1 MRDRV
6 PCESCR
12 VSVDCY
18 RYGPCS
24 MCIEGRVRVHTG
36 AAVCGLCGRSLT
48 RFVLVR
54 KGDLSMPV
62 GSGCAVKQILGGWE
76 AE

>member
-1 MRDRV
+1 
-6 PCESCR
+6 
-12 VSVDCY
+12 
-18 RYGPCS
+18 